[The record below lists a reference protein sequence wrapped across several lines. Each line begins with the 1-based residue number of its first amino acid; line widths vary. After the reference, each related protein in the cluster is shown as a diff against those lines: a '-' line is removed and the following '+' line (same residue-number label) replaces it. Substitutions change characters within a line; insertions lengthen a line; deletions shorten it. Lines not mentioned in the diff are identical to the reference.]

1 MGELS
6 KILLGFF
13 TILRWHDHYYWLWN
27 FGGVIFLSIDVVVI
41 PVAGMGTRFLPA
53 TRVVPKEMLP
63 IVDVPLIQLAVEEAA
78 RAGVREVVLVTSLA
92 KPAIEAHFRP
102 MPVLEE
108 MLAARGNQA
117 ALDRV
122 RHTLPAGMSLTVVLQ
137 DEARGLGHAVGCAR
151 EAVGNRSFAVM
162 LPDDFIDALGK
173 GCLADMVALHEQTGA
188 CSLAVENVPPDQT
201 NRYGIV
207 SLNGERIIAMVEKPD
222 PTVAPSTLAVVG
234 RYVLPPEIFAVIEQL
249 PPGAGNEIQ
258 LTDAIA
264 ALLEKIEFRSHRFS
278 GVRYDCGQKLGYL
291 QANMAFALKDH
302 SVAGELREWLQQH
315 MQD

>member
-1 MGELS
+1 M
-6 KILLGFF
+6 
-13 TILRWHDHYYWLWN
+13 
-27 FGGVIFLSIDVVVI
+27 SIEVVVF

-53 TRVVPKEMLP
+53 TKVVPKEMLP

-78 RAGVREVVLVTSLA
+78 RAGVREVVLVSSPA

-102 MPVLEE
+102 VPVLED
-108 MLAARGNQA
+108 MLSARGNQA

-122 RHTLPAGMSLTVVLQ
+122 RNTLPAGMTLKVVFQ

-151 EAVGNRSFAVM
+151 EAVGNRPFAVM
-162 LPDDFIDALGK
+162 LPDDLIDAPGA
-173 GCLADMVALHEQTGA
+173 GCLADMVSLYNSSGA
-188 CSLAVENVPPDQT
+188 CSLAVENVPADQT

-207 SLNGERIIAMVEKPD
+207 SLSGERITAMVEKPA
-222 PTVAPSTLAVVG
+222 PAVAPSTLAVVG

-264 ALLEKIEFRSHRFS
+264 ALLQQIEFRAHRFA
-278 GVRYDCGQKLGYL
+278 GVRYDCGQKLGHL
-291 QANMAFALKDH
+291 QANMAFALKDPT
-302 SVAGELREWLQQH
+302 VADALRGWLQQH
-315 MQD
+315 LQG